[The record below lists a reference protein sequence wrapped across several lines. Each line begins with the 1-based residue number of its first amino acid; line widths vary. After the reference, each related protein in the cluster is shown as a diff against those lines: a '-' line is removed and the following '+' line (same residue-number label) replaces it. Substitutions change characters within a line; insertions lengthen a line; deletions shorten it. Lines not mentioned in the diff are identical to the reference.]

1 MSFFP
6 KIRNLKYPLCKDCRF
21 YKKDEMH
28 PQFSKCMF
36 FGERDLVTGDII
48 YEFSKLVRM
57 DDLKCGEKGDYFED
71 KHEFLG

>member
-1 MSFFP
+1 
-6 KIRNLKYPLCKDCRF
+6 
-21 YKKDEMH
+21 MH